1 MTNKI
6 MNKNTLKLSKL
17 NKFEKEIHK
26 KQKLMINW
34 TNDNEVK
41 ERGITKNI
49 FFLFLI
55 NLG

>member
-17 NKFEKEIHK
+17 NKIEKEIHK

-41 ERGITKNI
+41 ERGITKKNI
-49 FFLFLI
+49 FCF
-55 NLG
+55 